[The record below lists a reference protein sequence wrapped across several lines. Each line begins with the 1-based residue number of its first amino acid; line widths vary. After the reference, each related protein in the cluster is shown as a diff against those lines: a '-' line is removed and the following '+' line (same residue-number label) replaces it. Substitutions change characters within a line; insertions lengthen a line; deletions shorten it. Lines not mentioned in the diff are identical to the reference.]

1 MLVIG
6 GKAKTLIIA
15 TLSSA
20 QAAVEE
26 TLSTLDYAS
35 RAKNIKNQ
43 PMANQKLIKKV
54 VMKEYCAEIELLRVQ
69 LQLTRE
75 KNGVYVE
82 PGEFYAMEA
91 RLSAQESQLLEC
103 EAALKS
109 RFFILIILHIVIAF
123 ILTSKILF
131 NIRTE
136 EAKVLKVE
144 NGELACKL
152 DAADVE
158 IKNLQTETIK
168 LRDQYDEVKEELRET
183 SLNLKATE
191 AVVSEQVD

>member
-1 MLVIG
+1 MLVKG

-26 TLSTLDYAS
+26 SLSTLDYAS

-54 VMKEYCAEIELLRVQ
+54 VMKEYCAEIEILKVQ

-82 PGEFYAMEA
+82 PAEFYAMEA
-91 RLSAQESQLLEC
+91 RISAQESQLMEC

-109 RFFILIILHIVIAF
+109 RFCILIILQDCNSVHSNPAY
-123 ILTSKILF
+123 TKLF
-131 NIRTE
+131 NLLHQKRG
-136 EAKVLKVE
+136 
-144 NGELACKL
+144 GESSQGGEC
-152 DAADVE
+152 
-158 IKNLQTETIK
+158 
-168 LRDQYDEVKEELRET
+168 
-183 SLNLKATE
+183 
-191 AVVSEQVD
+191 